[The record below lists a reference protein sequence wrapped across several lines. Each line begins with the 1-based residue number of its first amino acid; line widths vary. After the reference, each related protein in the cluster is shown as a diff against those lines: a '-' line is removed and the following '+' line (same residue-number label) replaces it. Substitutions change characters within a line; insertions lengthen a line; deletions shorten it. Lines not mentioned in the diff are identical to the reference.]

1 MYNSIMFCSAVLT
14 GIGFLFVSADG
25 DQEKVNKK
33 KQSKAELKAGDKAP
47 SFSAKTYGGKSVKL
61 KDYLGSKNIVLYFYP
76 KDDTPGCTK
85 EACSFRD
92 NLARLNNAN
101 TAVLGV
107 SVDNVKSHEKFK
119 EKYELNF
126 DLVSDDNY
134 EIIKNYGVLRERNN
148 RINANRVTYLIDKK
162 GIIRFIWQK
171 VNVDEHAKQVLEKID
186 ELKLN

>member
-1 MYNSIMFCSAVLT
+1 MYNLIMFFSAILT

-25 DQEKVNKK
+25 GQKEADKK

-61 KDYLGSKNIVLYFYP
+61 EDYLGSKNLVLYFYP

-92 NLARLNNAN
+92 NLTLLNDAN

-134 EIIKNYGVLRERNN
+134 EIVKKYGVLRERNN
-148 RINANRVTYLIDKK
+148 RISANRVTYLIDKK

-171 VNVDEHAKQVLEKID
+171 VNVDEHTNQVLEKIK